1 MIRSRSLYLKIFLHW
16 IFALIVTEAL
26 IFALFIT
33 VVGGSHR
40 QYLIRSVGQSAAV
53 DRDFISAAVAADVA
67 NGAPPADAL
76 KRAVR
81 NLAASAHAKIWV
93 TTPDRKP
100 VTTSFAE
107 EIPSAAAR
115 PGKTW
120 QHDGVTI
127 AIKAEKGMDWYAT
140 VPVAMPAYSSPLLLH
155 IVPQRVGDGF
165 PYAAFAAGL
174 AVIGILI
181 AILAVP
187 LTLRITRPLNR
198 LQKSALRIAGGDL
211 SARADITEIDE
222 IGRVAIAFN
231 TMAETVE
238 RMVRGGKELTANVS
252 HEMRSPLARIRVAG
266 ECLKEA
272 VEKGDKL
279 EAEEMLEAIWEDI
292 DEADAMIGRILQFSK
307 LDLHEPLSLN
317 EQVTPAELIA
327 GLVKTLG
334 PLAKSKSIS
343 IDVNLLEDEK
353 VTGDEEMLR
362 AAFKN
367 LLENAVRH
375 TTEGGKVDVVMRRE
389 GTGLVTEITNSHP
402 PVAPEELDLIFTP
415 FYRGK
420 HSRTEGTGL
429 GLAIAKKIV
438 TLHHGDIT
446 AKNVRRG
453 FEVGVSLEAKKRER

>member
-1 MIRSRSLYLKIFLHW
+1 MIRSRSLYLKILLHW
-16 IFALIVTEAL
+16 IFALVVTEAL
-26 IFALFIT
+26 IFTLFIT
-33 VVGGSHR
+33 MVGGSHR
-40 QYLIRSVGQSAAV
+40 QYLIRSVGQGAAV
-53 DRDFISAAVAADVA
+53 DRDFIQAAVAADVA
-67 NGAPPADAL
+67 RGAAPADAL
-76 KRAVR
+76 GRAVR
-81 NLAASAHAKIWV
+81 NLAASAHAKIWI
-93 TTPDRKP
+93 TAPDGRP
-100 VTTSFAE
+100 VTTSFRE
-107 EIPSAAAR
+107 EIPSPAAK

-120 QHDGVTI
+120 QHEGVTV
-127 AIKAEKGMDWYAT
+127 AIMLGKGMEWYAK
-140 VPVAMPAYSSPLLLH
+140 VPVAIPAYSSPLLLH

-165 PYAAFAAGL
+165 PHAAFAAGL

-187 LTLRITRPLNR
+187 LSLRIARPLNR

-222 IGRVAIAFN
+222 IGRLAVAFN

-279 EAEEMLEAIWEDI
+279 EAKEMLEAIWEDI

-307 LDLHEPLSLN
+307 LDLHEPLPLN
-317 EQVTPAELIA
+317 EQVAPAELIA

-343 IDVNLLEDEK
+343 IEVTLLEDEK
-353 VTGDEEMLR
+353 VTGDEGMLR

-375 TTEGGKVDVVMRRE
+375 TTEGGRVEVVMRRAD
-389 GTGLVTEITNSHP
+389 GGLVTEITNSHP

-429 GLAIAKKIV
+429 GLAITKKIV
-438 TLHHGDIT
+438 TLHHGDVA
-446 AKNVRRG
+446 AKNVMQG
-453 FEVGVSLEAKKRER
+453 FQVRVTLEAKKPER

>member
-1 MIRSRSLYLKIFLHW
+1 MRSRSLYLKILLHW
-16 IFALIVTEAL
+16 IFALVVTEAL

-53 DRDFISAAVAADVA
+53 DRDFISASVAADVA
-67 NGAPPADAL
+67 NGAAPADAL
-76 KRAVR
+76 ERAVR
-81 NLAASAHAKIWV
+81 NLAASAHARIWI

-100 VTTSFAE
+100 VATSSAE
-107 EIPSAAAR
+107 EIPSAAGR

-127 AIKAEKGMDWYAT
+127 ALKVEKGMDWYAT
-140 VPVAMPAYSSPLLLH
+140 VPVAMPAFSSPLLLH

-165 PYAAFAAGL
+165 PHVAFAAGL

-198 LQKSALRIAGGDL
+198 LENSALRIAGGDL
-211 SARADITEIDE
+211 SARADITEINE
-222 IGRVAIAFN
+222 IGRLAMAFN

-272 VEKGDKL
+272 VEKRNKL

-292 DEADAMIGRILQFSK
+292 EEADAMIGRILQFSK
-307 LDLHEPLSLN
+307 LDLHEPLPLN
-317 EQVTPAELIA
+317 EQVAPAEVIA

-343 IDVNLLEDEK
+343 IDISLLEDEK

-375 TTEGGKVDVVMRRE
+375 TAEGGKVEVAMRRE
-389 GTGLVTEITNSHP
+389 DAGLVTEITNCHP

-429 GLAIAKKIV
+429 GLAITKKIV
-438 TLHHGDIT
+438 TLHHGAIA
-446 AKNVRRG
+446 AKNVRHG
-453 FEVGVSLEAKKRER
+453 FQVRVTL